1 MQVPTLTSG
10 TFTGAWVQ
18 TFKLHFGTAIKHF
31 AHSVLD
37 HFLKTSHVLLDN
49 VIRDHVWSPSPP
61 AYRLLSASQKT
72 LRPRSFQAKGDLNNC
87 YRKTRE
93 WQWEQSKKCT
103 FGNYQ

>member
-1 MQVPTLTSG
+1 MQVLTLTSG

-49 VIRDHVWSPSPP
+49 VI
-61 AYRLLSASQKT
+61 
-72 LRPRSFQAKGDLNNC
+72 
-87 YRKTRE
+87 
-93 WQWEQSKKCT
+93 
-103 FGNYQ
+103 